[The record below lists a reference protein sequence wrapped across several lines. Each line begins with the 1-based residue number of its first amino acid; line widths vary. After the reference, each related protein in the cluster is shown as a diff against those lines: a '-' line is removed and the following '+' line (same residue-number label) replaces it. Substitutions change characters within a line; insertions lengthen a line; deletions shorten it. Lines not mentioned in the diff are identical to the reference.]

1 MTNKLTAEEKIAKTL
16 EYCKYSRDIA
26 FDNGCNVCFQIEIEN
41 TNGRTATKVRWAG
54 FRYTYCFETTAF
66 LHYALNDSVKDARRE
81 SKYFNNLV
89 SVRVLIK
96 TYKQHI
102 LVDEESVNDYEI
114 YFERGV
120 EI

>member
-1 MTNKLTAEEKIAKTL
+1 MTKKLTAEEKIAKTL

-66 LHYALNDSVKDARRE
+66 LRYALNDSVKDARRE

-102 LVDEESVNDYEI
+102 LVDEEPVNDYEI
-114 YFERGV
+114 NFERGV